1 MQVKNPNTIKCVLIG
16 DDGVGKTSLL
26 ITYTRNK
33 FPEFYVPD
41 ILDTCAVNV
50 RLKNKTYTLGLFDTS
65 SFSYESDLS
74 NTDVFLLCFSLDNP
88 VSLQN
93 AKEKWFTI
101 IKMNNRK
108 ANIILV
114 GLKSDMENVIN
125 TNLSSKKLGEI
136 VAKELGCSKYLECS
150 AKLLLGVSFLF
161 DEAIQVSSS
170 TSICDKIARNCVSM

>member
-1 MQVKNPNTIKCVLIG
+1 MPLTNNNIIKCVLIG
-16 DDGVGKTSLL
+16 DEGVGKTSLL

-33 FPEFYVPD
+33 FPEFYVPN
-41 ILDTCAVNV
+41 ILDNCAVNV
-50 RLKNKTYTLGLFDTS
+50 KLKNETYTLGLFDTS
-65 SFSYESDLS
+65 VNYQQDLS

-170 TSICDKIARNCVSM
+170 TSICDRIARNCISM

>member
-1 MQVKNPNTIKCVLIG
+1 MQAKNPNIIKCVLIG
-16 DDGVGKTSLL
+16 DEGVGKTSLL
-26 ITYTRNK
+26 VAYTRNK

-50 RLKNKTYTLGLFDTS
+50 KLKNRTYTLGLFDTS
-65 SFSYESDLS
+65 VSCEQDLS
-74 NTDVFLLCFSLDNP
+74 NIDVCLLCFSLDKP
-88 VSLQN
+88 ESLQN
-93 AKEKWFTI
+93 AKEKWFPI
-101 IKMNNRK
+101 VKMNNTK
-108 ANIILV
+108 AHIILV
-114 GLKSDMENVIN
+114 GLKSDLKNVMN
-125 TNLSSKKLGEI
+125 TNLSLTKLGES

>member
-1 MQVKNPNTIKCVLIG
+1 MQNKNPNVKKCVLVG
-16 DDGVGKTSLL
+16 DEGVGKTSLL
-26 ITYTRNK
+26 IAYTRNK

-65 SFSYESDLS
+65 SFSYECDLS

-93 AKEKWFTI
+93 VKEKWFPI
-101 IKMNNRK
+101 IKMNNTK
-108 ANIILV
+108 AKNILV
-114 GLKSDMENVIN
+114 GLKSDLKNVIN
-125 TNLSSKKLGEI
+125 TNFSITKLSES

-150 AKLLLGVSFLF
+150 AKLLLGVSFVF